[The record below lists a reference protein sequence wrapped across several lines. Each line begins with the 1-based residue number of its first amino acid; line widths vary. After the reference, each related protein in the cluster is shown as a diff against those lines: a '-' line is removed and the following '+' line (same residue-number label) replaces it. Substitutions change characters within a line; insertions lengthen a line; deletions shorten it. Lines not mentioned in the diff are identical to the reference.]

1 MPERMCKR
9 KTTPPSG
16 LGSVLLDLPRD
27 RYPRRSP
34 EGDHFAWSPSIGD
47 GIMSGRKVSRHIF
60 LEDGGK
66 KKESQGPFPVYSL
79 RAGWVV
85 AASVRKSGRNLIN
98 PCQRPV
104 CRSHRGPKPRFSGFE
119 ATLRITSGERRGG
132 GCTPHS
138 LRNWGGEAPPKPES
152 PGHIFPLV
160 LARFLVAV
168 GIRSGGTYP
177 LGVPNPSTQVSAK
190 PTPVKIQT
198 VALLPDIN
206 WFIKIVERY
215 GAQVQTF
222 QKLPP
227 RTGSVQK
234 GGWGRGD
241 GSND

>member
-1 MPERMCKR
+1 MCKR

-138 LRNWGGEAPPKPES
+138 LRNWGGGGRTPKARVSWAYFPASFGQVLGGRRHQEWRYLSARGSES
-152 PGHIFPLV
+152 K
-160 LARFLVAV
+160 
-168 GIRSGGTYP
+168 Y
-177 LGVPNPSTQVSAK
+177 
-190 PTPVKIQT
+190 
-198 VALLPDIN
+198 
-206 WFIKIVERY
+206 
-215 GAQVQTF
+215 
-222 QKLPP
+222 
-227 RTGSVQK
+227 TG
-234 GGWGRGD
+234 
-241 GSND
+241 